1 MNFWGYLVVGV
12 IAAMITMQLIPFLR
26 ARQAR
31 GRAVPELDALLDEG
45 QRGAK
50 RLLVYFWSPS
60 CGMCRQMTVVIDR
73 LAAERRDVVKVNV
86 AESMD
91 LARRFHV
98 MATPSLAVVEG
109 GVLKDLLLGPRSE
122 PQIRALLA
130 A

>member
-1 MNFWGYLVVGV
+1 
-12 IAAMITMQLIPFLR
+12 
-26 ARQAR
+26 
-31 GRAVPELDALLDEG
+31 
-45 QRGAK
+45 
-50 RLLVYFWSPS
+50 
-60 CGMCRQMTVVIDR
+60 MCRQMTVVIDR

>member
-1 MNFWGYLVVGV
+1 MDFWGYLVVGV

-50 RLLVYFWSPS
+50 RS
-60 CGMCRQMTVVIDR
+60 CGMCRPMSAVIDR